1 MKRMKL
7 YMWSSINDVK
17 DVGVYDSVTK
27 IIERCGGLNSI
38 KIYASCRDNSYA
50 VLTVHVYYHN

>member
-1 MKRMKL
+1 MKL

-38 KIYASCRDNSYA
+38 KIIKY
-50 VLTVHVYYHN
+50 TPHVEITPMQF